1 VGSRGLLRRLR
12 PVPPELSLTIR
23 HWRATDPMIGWRP
36 GKELMPLM
44 KLRRTAREGVIGV
57 DVAQPIDFGA
67 KGAIIG

>member
-1 VGSRGLLRRLR
+1 
-12 PVPPELSLTIR
+12 LSLTIR